1 MKLIKCTITCLFF
14 VIFFGCESDQKKQF
28 EITKIIDAVYKNQ
41 KNFYDIPLDTTLF
54 SSSIIKEM
62 KNIRHITEL
71 DVKRV
76 QNSDFPTDKPFQFEG
91 SVFTSLSDGYSKYT
105 ITTITINNNIAYV
118 TIDFEYNSTPKVKW
132 TDNVVLINNN
142 GWKIDNILFSKI
154 AGCKDLKERL
164 HYAPV
169 EDDVDEII
177 HSSLKD
183 SKGRILSMRFNTTK
197 DIVTVDF
204 LNEVFVLM
212 GQRPASGMWYA
223 NGEYELR
230 GKGDQVSLSKSGK
243 VIFTTFEEISVP
255 FKEAQN
261 YFLLTNYKEAPL
273 HTVKITNQKFFDTL
287 FGAATIM
294 GKYGKPTPI
303 DFNSNYI
310 IAIIDKTSNRAKEL
324 SVKSITQL
332 KNELTIVM
340 FSSEISKSTYVSRP
354 IKLLIVPKTYQ
365 GALKLEE
372 Y

>member
-28 EITKIIDAVYKNQ
+28 EIKEKIKMLNEKQ
-41 KNFYDIPLDTTLF
+41 ESFYQIKFDTCLF
-54 SSSIIKEM
+54 SEDLIEQMKSI
-62 KNIRHITEL
+62 RLITEK
-71 DVKRV
+71 DAKRIK
-76 QNSDFPTDKPFQFEG
+76 NSDSPTDKPNQMEG
-91 SVFTSLSDGYSKYT
+91 STFTSLADGYSKYT
-105 ITTITINNNIAYV
+105 IKKIKVSGNKATV
-118 TIDFEYNSTPKVKW
+118 FVVFEYDSTPKEIW
-132 TDNVVLINNN
+132 EDMVLLEYSNT
-142 GWKIDNILFSKI
+142 WKVTNIKFSNKYSS
-154 AGCKDLKERL
+154 DLTT
-164 HYAPV
+164 
-169 EDDVDEII
+169 
-177 HSSLKD
+177 LKD
-183 SKGRILSMRFNTTK
+183 KFNYFISINDTIEHSVK
-197 DIVTVDF
+197 DKNGNLMKMVFMNSNKTVSLHF
-204 LNEVFVLM
+204 NNETITLQC
-212 GQRPASGMWYA
+212 QRPASGMWYA

-243 VIFTTFEEISVP
+243 VVFTTFEEISVP

-273 HTVKITNQKFFDTL
+273 HSVKITNQKFFDSL
-287 FGAATIM
+287 FGAATTM
-294 GKYGKPTPI
+294 GKNGRPTPI

-310 IAIIDKTSNRAKEL
+310 IAIIDKKSNRAKEL

-354 IKLLIVPKTYQ
+354 VKLLIVPKTYQ